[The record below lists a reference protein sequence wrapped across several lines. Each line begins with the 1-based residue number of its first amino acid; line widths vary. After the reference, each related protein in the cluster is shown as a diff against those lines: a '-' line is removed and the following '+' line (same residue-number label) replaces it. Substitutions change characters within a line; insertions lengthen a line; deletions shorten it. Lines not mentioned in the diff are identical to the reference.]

1 MEREIFNTS
10 PFFIV
15 YVATEDFLK
24 EISDEGIIKRLQD
37 LKIGFLEW
45 LDVLELIMDKI
56 QRDRMN
62 NIDNSDR
69 EGLRRKLADEFEP

>member
-1 MEREIFNTS
+1 MERENFNAS
-10 PFFIV
+10 PFLIV

-37 LKIGFLEW
+37 LKIGYLEW